1 VTAPNAWST
10 LRISLPPGSVR
21 RDELADRIDRLDA
34 LSGLLAELPAVDGV
48 QFVDPTT
55 DASVERPLLLVF
67 TTPAALAEVRAH
79 AERLTRALELDV
91 RWHEET
97 SEDDSWRDGWKQ
109 FYRPLRFSDRILVR
123 PSWIARSEGDPEL
136 EIVIDPGRAFGT
148 GLHES
153 TQLVIAHLVRLADEV
168 ASGER
173 PAPRAVLDLGCGSG
187 ILALAAAK
195 LFPSATVAAVDVD
208 PEAVDTTRENAAIN
222 GLEARLTTT
231 TGDIDDVTGDWDWV
245 LANIRPEALVPIAP
259 KVLARGAKVVAL
271 SGILGVEEAN
281 TVADAYKAAG
291 FVETGRKEA
300 QDWFG
305 LVVEPRDG

>member
-1 VTAPNAWST
+1 VTAANAWST
-10 LRISLPPGSVR
+10 LRISLPSGAVR

-34 LSGLLAELPAVDGV
+34 LGGMLAELPAVDGV

-67 TTPAALAEVRAH
+67 TTPDALAEVRAH
-79 AERLTRALELDV
+79 AESLVTELELDV

-109 FYRPLRFSDRILVR
+109 FYRPLRFADRLLVR
-123 PSWIARSEGDPEL
+123 PSWIERSEGDPEL

-153 TQLVIAHLVRLADEV
+153 TQLVMGHLVRLADEV
-168 ASGER
+168 AAGER
-173 PAPRAVLDLGCGSG
+173 PAPTSILDLGCGSG

-195 LFPSATVAAVDVD
+195 LFPDAKIAAVDVD
-208 PEAVDTTRENAAIN
+208 PEAVDTTRENATIN
-222 GLEARLTTT
+222 GLESRLTTA
-231 TGDIDDVTGDWDWV
+231 TGDVDDVEGTWDWV
-245 LANIRPEALVPIAP
+245 LANIRPEALIPIAP
-259 KVLARGAKVVAL
+259 KVLKLGAKVVVL

-281 TVADAYKAAG
+281 GVADAYRAAG
-291 FVETGRKEA
+291 FVETGRKET

-305 LVVEPRDG
+305 LVAEPRDG